1 MDNVAD
7 LRALLHS
14 PHRLVLVESDDER
27 RLLGVVRSQ
36 AEELGHDVWRWSTT
50 RGLAKDGYSA
60 QFQTQDIH
68 VALDFCQEI
77 RLPAVFVFAD
87 GHRLL
92 EDSKVVRHIKETA
105 QSLRSSQTLLLTAPS
120 HDVPP
125 ELAGDAT
132 VWTLKPPGEN
142 ELRSLITRTV
152 RDLRARSF
160 PVDIGPDDIDR
171 LVRDLRGL
179 STTQAEHLI
188 QKAAYDNGV
197 FDREDLPSI
206 RAAKAEIF
214 TQGGILEL
222 IEADTGTLD
231 DVGGL
236 RGLKDWLSLRRR
248 AHEPRARK
256 LGIDP
261 PKGIL
266 LTGIPGTGKSYVAK
280 TLARTWDLPLVLLD
294 PARLYSKYIGETEQ
308 RLAAALAA
316 VDALA
321 PAVLWIDEIEKGF
334 ATNSGDSG
342 TSERLLG
349 TFLRWMQD
357 RELSVFIVA
366 TANDVSKLPP
376 ELLRRGRFDEIF
388 FVDLPAA
395 EDRAAIFRLH
405 LERRGYRGDCLRL
418 DEVVDASE
426 SFSGAEIEAAIVG
439 ALYRSLD
446 SGEDLDTEMVLGEL
460 KATVPLAQARA
471 EDIQALRT
479 WAATRAVTA

>member
-14 PHRLVLVESDDER
+14 PHRLVLAESDDER
-27 RLLGVVRSQ
+27 RLLGVLRSQ
-36 AEELGHDVWRWSTT
+36 AAELGHDVWRWSTT
-50 RGLAKDGYSA
+50 RGLAKDGYGP

-68 VALDFCQEI
+68 VALDFCQDV

-87 GHRLL
+87 GHHML
-92 EDSKVVRHIKETA
+92 EDPRIVRHVKETA
-105 QSLRSSQTLLLTAPS
+105 QNLRPAQTLLLTAPS

-125 ELAGDAT
+125 ELASEAT
-132 VWTLKPPGEN
+132 VWTLRPPDET

-152 RDLRARSF
+152 RDLRARNF
-160 PVDIGPDDIDR
+160 PVDLGGDDIDR

-179 STTQAEHLI
+179 STTQAERII
-188 QKAAYDNGV
+188 QKATYDNGV
-197 FDREDLPSI
+197 FDRDDLPAI

-236 RGLKDWLSLRRR
+236 SELKSWLALRHR
-248 AHEPRARK
+248 AHEPRAREM
-256 LGIDP
+256 GIDP
-261 PKGIL
+261 PKGVL

-294 PARLYSKYIGETEQ
+294 PARLYSKYIGETEK
-308 RLAAALAA
+308 RLSAALAA
-316 VDALA
+316 VDGLA

-334 ATNSGDSG
+334 ATDSGDSG

-357 RELSVFIVA
+357 RQASVFIVA

-376 ELLRRGRFDEIF
+376 EFLRRGRFDEIF
-388 FVDLPAA
+388 FVDLPSSA
-395 EDRAAIFRLH
+395 DRAAIFELH
-405 LERRGYRGDCLRL
+405 LRRRGYSGSHVRL
-418 DEVVDASE
+418 DDVVEASE
-426 SFSGAEIEAAIVG
+426 AFSGAEIEAAIVG
-439 ALYRSLD
+439 ALYRSLET
-446 SGEDLDTEMVLGEL
+446 GQDLDTGMVLEEL
-460 KATVPLAQARA
+460 KATVPLAHARA
-471 EDIQALRT
+471 EDIQALRA